1 MGEMDVTLNQ
11 QPGRLAALRAAAFAV
26 ASLLSLPAL
35 AEPLT
40 IYLFKEIVMSV
51 YSNVMREHVE
61 YTVVHVNAGVPRH
74 AETVTTS
81 TAEADSISSSSSSTI
96 IGPSRAIDDDNL
108 VGWAA
113 SCKGV
118 TKAVLDQR
126 AVQWQKLVDKH
137 AKARNVPVALVSAVM
152 RVESCFNPRAVS
164 RTGARGLMQLMPEPA
179 SQFGVRDSF
188 DAEQNIS
195 GGVRYLRQLLERF
208 KNITRLAVAA
218 YNAGP
223 SAVDAYRGVPP
234 FPETRSYVTRV
245 IAEYRQNSSQ
255 AATKP
260 KRSKT

>member
-11 QPGRLAALRAAAFAV
+11 QPRRLAALRAAAFAV
-26 ASLLSLPAL
+26 ASLISLPAL
-35 AEPLT
+35 AAPLT
-40 IYLFKEIVMSV
+40 IYLYKENGMPV
-51 YSNVMREHVE
+51 YSNVKPEHLE
-61 YTVVHVNAGVPRH
+61 YTVVHLNSGAPRH
-74 AETVTTS
+74 VETVIS
-81 TAEADSISSSSSSTI
+81 PDVEADSISSPSATI
-96 IGPSRAIDDDNL
+96 ISPSNAIDDDNL

-137 AKARNVPVALVSAVM
+137 AKAHNVPVALVRAVM

-164 RTGARGLMQLMPEPA
+164 RTGARGLMQLMPETA
-179 SQFGVRDSF
+179 SQLGVHDSF
-188 DAEQNIS
+188 DAEQNIA
-195 GGVRYLRQLLERF
+195 GGVRYLSLLLDRF
-208 KNITRLAVAA
+208 KNNTRLAIAA

-234 FPETRSYVTRV
+234 YPETRSYVTRV
-245 IAEYRQNSSQ
+245 IAEYRQGSSQ
-255 AATKP
+255 AKP

>member
-1 MGEMDVTLNQ
+1 MGEKDFNSNRQLRQHSVL
-11 QPGRLAALRAAAFAV
+11 RLAAIA
-26 ASLLSLPAL
+26 LLGMMSLPAL

-40 IYLFKEIVMSV
+40 IYLYKENGMPV
-51 YSNVMREHVE
+51 YTNVKPEHVE

-74 AETVTTS
+74 TETVTTPA
-81 TAEADSISSSSSSTI
+81 AEADSFSNPSNTI
-96 IGPSRAIDDDNL
+96 ISPSSAIDDDNL

-137 AKARNVPVALVSAVM
+137 AKAHNVPVALVRAVM
-152 RVESCFNPRAVS
+152 RVESCYNPRAVS
-164 RTGARGLMQLMPEPA
+164 RTGARGLMQLMPETA
-179 SQFGVRDSF
+179 SQLGVHDSF

-208 KNITRLAVAA
+208 KNNTRLAVAA

-255 AATKP
+255 ASKP

>member
-11 QPGRLAALRAAAFAV
+11 QPRRHAKLRAAALA
-26 ASLLSLPAL
+26 LLGMMSLPAF

-40 IYLFKEIVMSV
+40 IYLYKENGMPV
-51 YSNVMREHVE
+51 YTNVKPEHVE
-61 YTVVHVNAGVPRH
+61 YTVVRVNSGMPRH
-74 AETVTTS
+74 VETVTSPTS
-81 TAEADSISSSSSSTI
+81 EADSISGPTSSI
-96 IGPSRAIDDDNL
+96 INPEDAVDDGNL

-137 AKARNVPVALVSAVM
+137 AKAHNVPVALVRAVM

-164 RTGARGLMQLMPEPA
+164 RTGARGLMQLMPETA
-179 SQFGVRDSF
+179 SQLGVHDSF
-188 DAEQNIS
+188 DAEQNIA
-195 GGVRYLRQLLERF
+195 GGVRYLSLLLDRF
-208 KNITRLAVAA
+208 KNNTRLAVAA

-234 FPETRSYVTRV
+234 YPETRSYVTRV
-245 IAEYRQNSSQ
+245 IAEYRQGSSQ
-255 AATKP
+255 AKP